1 MKKLGILLV
10 ALAIAIPAS
19 AADKLG
25 FGVERTLASA
35 LQNERQAALRYEAFM
50 AQAEQEGYPGAAN
63 LFRACAKAER
73 IHARRFK
80 AALEQYGA
88 AVPAEPAYTPSVG
101 DTRSNLRAAMSGEQS
116 ERDSTYREANEVA
129 KAGRNPDVARLF
141 EVTRD
146 TETEHANL
154 LASAASSLEELKQ
167 PKAYWLCE
175 DCGFT
180 TDVRLPLCPSCRV
193 RHELE
198 LVKP

>member
-10 ALAIAIPAS
+10 ALAIAIPAF

-25 FGVERTLASA
+25 IGVDRALANS
-35 LQNERQAALRYEAFM
+35 LQNEREAAMRYEAFM
-50 AQAEQEGYPGAAN
+50 ARAEQDGYPGAAN

-80 AALEQYGA
+80 AALEKYGA
-88 AVPAEPAYTPSVG
+88 AVPAEQAYTPSVG
-101 DTRSNLRAAMSGEQS
+101 DTRANLRAAMSAEQT
-116 ERDSTYREANEVA
+116 ERDSTYREATETA
-129 KAGRNPDVARLF
+129 KAGRNPDIAKLF

-154 LASAASSLEELKQ
+154 LASATNSLEKLKQ
-167 PKAYWLCE
+167 PKAYWVCD

-180 TDVRLPLCPSCRV
+180 TDVRLPLCPSCRAS
-193 RHELE
+193 HELE
-198 LVKP
+198 RVEP